1 MLFPKGVAHMNWA
14 KLLRRVLALCLA
26 TAAAWLL
33 CVTGDADATTQSVF
47 SPPEGKTAADNGG
60 LGVWEKLI
68 VRQSPYLKAGQVLT
82 GMAAAADDASAETG
96 DDGEAGELLWVA
108 PKVGQSGGE
117 TADAED
123 EPSLPSVQPQA
134 QKVIAQTLLP
144 ATDGSYPSAGGVFLY
159 NRTNQAVD
167 MEALATAEITLNRG
181 QIGPQI
187 LIIHTHAT
195 ESYTK
200 TEQENYQESDPYRT
214 TDDAHNVVRVGD
226 EMAAVFAQAGL
237 NVLHDRTLHDYPNYN
252 GAYTRSRETVERY
265 LEAYPSISVV
275 LDVHRDAIMGENDAI
290 YKVMTKADVEENC
303 AQVMLVVGTEEGGG
317 SHPNWRQNLAFAMAL
332 ERQMNLDKPTLARP
346 ITLRKSHYNQQLS
359 VGSLLVE
366 VGTHGNTLEEAV
378 NAARAFAESAAPVI
392 AGLLA

>member
-1 MLFPKGVAHMNWA
+1 MNWA

-33 CVTGDADATTQSVF
+33 CITGDADATAQQVF
-47 SPPEGKTAADNGG
+47 TPPGGKDITADR
-60 LGVWEKLI
+60 LGVWERLI
-68 VRQSPYLKAGQVLT
+68 LCQSPYLKAGQVLT
-82 GMAAAADDASAETG
+82 GSGTKEDNGQEDRSEER
-96 DDGEAGELLWVA
+96 GEAGELLWIA
-108 PKVGQSGGE
+108 PKVDQGE
-117 TADAED
+117 AGMTDAED
-123 EPSLPSVQPQA
+123 DAPLPSVAPQA
-134 QKVIAQTLLP
+134 QRVIAQTLLP

-167 MEALATAEITLNRG
+167 MEALAQAEITLG
-181 QIGPQI
+181 GDKMGPQI

-195 ESYTK
+195 ESYTRSG
-200 TEQENYQESDPYRT
+200 QDNYQESDPYRT

-226 EMAAVFAQAGL
+226 EMAAAFAQAGL

-265 LEAYPSISVV
+265 LAAYPSISVV
-275 LDVHRDAIMGENDAI
+275 LDVHRDAIMGENDTI
-290 YKVMTKADVEENC
+290 YKVMTDEEVAEEC
-303 AQVMLVVGTEEGGG
+303 AQVMLVVGTQEGGG
-317 SHPNWRQNLAFAMAL
+317 SHPNWPQNLAFAMAL
-332 ERQMNLDKPTLARP
+332 ERQLNLDKPTLARP

-366 VGTHGNTLEEAV
+366 VGTHGNTLQEAV

-392 AGLLA
+392 SDLLE

>member
-1 MLFPKGVAHMNWA
+1 MKWA
-14 KLLRRVLALCLA
+14 KLLRRAAALFLA
-26 TAAAWLL
+26 TMAVWLL
-33 CVTGDADATTQSVF
+33 CVTGGVNAAATRHL
-47 SPPEGKTAADNGG
+47 SPPAAKTAAAEGG
-60 LGVWEKLI
+60 LGIWEQLI
-68 VRQSPYLKAGQVLT
+68 VGQSPYLRAGQVLVGEQAGPTDT
-82 GMAAAADDASAETG
+82 GETPQE
-96 DDGEAGELLWVA
+96 DGKTQLGELLWIDQGALGGVA
-108 PKVGQSGGE
+108 SSE
-117 TADAED
+117 DDA
-123 EPSLPSVQPQA
+123 PLPSATPQS

-144 ATDGSYPSAGGVFLY
+144 ATDGSYPNSGGVFLY

-167 MEALATAEITLNRG
+167 MAALAQAQITLNSDKM
-181 QIGPQI
+181 GPQI

-200 TEQENYQESDPYRT
+200 SGQDNYEESDPYRT

-226 EMAAVFAQAGL
+226 EMAAAFAQAGL

-290 YKVMTKADVEENC
+290 YKVMTKEDVAEDC

-317 SHPNWRQNLAFAMAL
+317 SHPNWRQNLSFAIAL
-332 ERQMNLDKPTLARP
+332 ERQLNQDKPTLARP
-346 ITLRKSHYNQQLS
+346 ITLRKSHYNPQLS

-392 AGLLA
+392 SELLG

>member
-1 MLFPKGVAHMNWA
+1 MKRV
-14 KLLRRVLALCLA
+14 KLLRRVFALLLMA
-26 TAAAWLL
+26 LSVWLL
-33 CVTGDADATTQSVF
+33 CTTEETNATASRLFT
-47 SPPEGKTAADNGG
+47 PPDEEKTAANGSG
-60 LGVWEKLI
+60 LSLWEQLI
-68 VRQSPYLKAGQVLT
+68 VCQSPYLKAGQVVT
-82 GMAAAADDASAETG
+82 GPRKDASQDEPAPKT
-96 DDGEAGELLWVA
+96 DGETPGELLWVA
-108 PKVGQSGGE
+108 PE
-117 TADAED
+117 TSQDPAVPED
-123 EPSLPSVQPQA
+123 ETPLPSTQPQA
-134 QKVIAQTLLP
+134 QRVIAQTLLP
-144 ATDGSYPSAGGVFLY
+144 ATDGSYANSGGVFLY
-159 NRTNQAVD
+159 NRTNQTVD
-167 MEALATAEITLNRG
+167 MEALAHAEITLGGG

-200 TEQENYQESDPYRT
+200 AEQDNYQESDPYRT
-214 TDDAHNVVRVGD
+214 IDDAHNVVRVGD
-226 EMAAVFAQAGL
+226 EMAAAFAQAGL

-265 LEAYPSISVV
+265 LEAYPSIRVV

-290 YKVMTKADVEENC
+290 YKVMTKEDVAEDC

-332 ERQMNLDKPTLARP
+332 ERQMNQDKPTLARP

-392 AGLLA
+392 SELLG

>member
-1 MLFPKGVAHMNWA
+1 MKWA

-33 CVTGDADATTQSVF
+33 CVTGDADATTQRVF
-47 SPPEGKTAADNGG
+47 SPPSDETAAAASGS
-60 LGVWEKLI
+60 LGMWERLI
-68 VRQSPYLKAGQVLT
+68 VCQSPYLKAGQVLT
-82 GMAAAADDASAETG
+82 GT
-96 DDGEAGELLWVA
+96 GEAKSGGSGEPGENGGETGELLWVA
-108 PKVGQSGGE
+108 PEVGQGGDPAV
-117 TADAED
+117 TED
-123 EPSLPSVQPQA
+123 ETPLPAGQPQS

-159 NRTNQAVD
+159 NRTNQTVD
-167 MEALATAEITLNRG
+167 MEALAQADITLNG
-181 QIGPQI
+181 DKIGPQI

-200 TEQENYQESDPYRT
+200 VGQDSYQESDPYRT
-214 TDDAHNVVRVGD
+214 IDDAHNVVRVGD
-226 EMAAVFAQAGL
+226 EMAAAFAQAGL

-265 LEAYPSISVV
+265 LEQYPSISVV

-290 YKVMTKADVEENC
+290 YKVMTKEDVAEDC

-392 AGLLA
+392 SELLG

>member
-1 MLFPKGVAHMNWA
+1 MNWA
-14 KLLRRVLALCLA
+14 KLLRRLLALCLA

-33 CVTGDADATTQSVF
+33 CVTGGADATTQRVF
-47 SPPEGKTAADNGG
+47 SPPKEAADTDDGS
-60 LGVWEKLI
+60 LGVWEQLI

-82 GMAAAADDASAETG
+82 GTAADTDSVSDEQGENNGDTG
-96 DDGEAGELLWVA
+96 QLLWVA
-108 PKVGQSGGE
+108 PEAAQEGGE
-117 TADAED
+117 TVETED
-123 EPSLPSVQPQA
+123 EPPLPSSQPQS

-159 NRTNQAVD
+159 NRTSQTVD
-167 MEALATAEITLNRG
+167 MEALAQADITLNG
-181 QIGPQI
+181 DQIGPQI

-200 TEQENYQESDPYRT
+200 EGQDSYQESDPYRT

-226 EMAAVFAQAGL
+226 EMAAAFAQAGL

-265 LEAYPSISVV
+265 LEQYPSISVV
-275 LDVHRDAIMGENDAI
+275 LDVHRDAIMGENNTI
-290 YKVMTKADVEENC
+290 YKVVAREDVAENC

-332 ERQMNLDKPTLARP
+332 ERQMNQDKPTLARP

-366 VGTHGNTLEEAV
+366 VGTHGNTLQEAV

-392 AGLLA
+392 SQLLATPQE